1 VSLQKIASSTLWQLA
16 SQGVSLLLGIL
27 SVKLVTLSLS
37 KELVGNYQT
46 AYGYLQIF
54 GIIADF
60 GLYAVSIQ
68 ELSRARDRMALLRI
82 LFVLRGV
89 VTILSLGAALLLA
102 WIIPNFRGTPLPLG
116 ITIAA
121 FVPFFTLL
129 AGMFRTAF
137 QVEFRMR
144 SVFAAEIASRVT
156 TLLLMIGAFLLGVQS
171 SSAMSMYFLFLLFG
185 SAGGLVL
192 FSLSLFLSLRLP
204 WVRSGLSQVF
214 RPFSALD
221 WQQFIRIARL
231 ALPYGFAFFATT
243 IYRQTDITLIAFF
256 RPDYELQNAYYGTM
270 MRIAEVGFLLP
281 TFLLNSA
288 LPALSISGVA
298 EEGSDAVQARLRGNI
313 LLAILILGSVVFS
326 FSFFW
331 SRPIALLLTQKNY
344 LSTALHPG
352 ADTALELLSFPMFL
366 AGIVAYCFYLLL
378 TMHYWRPLL
387 VATSIAA
394 AISVMLNIALI
405 PLFGFVGAAI
415 ASIATHLLIATSLSA
430 LTLKYMKVYLP
441 FAKFLS
447 WLGFTISLSGL
458 LILVAPSLIS
468 ELWTMGAGAL
478 FIPIIF
484 LLLRVFSLL
493 PKL

>member
-1 VSLQKIASSTLWQLA
+1 MSLQKIASSTLWQLA

-46 AYGYLQIF
+46 VYGYLQIF

-68 ELSRARDRMALLRI
+68 ELSRARDRMALLRV

-102 WIIPNFRGTPLPLG
+102 WIIPSFRGTPLPLG

-137 QVEFRMR
+137 QVEFRMK

-171 SSAMSMYFLFLLFG
+171 SSDMSMYLLFLLFG

-256 RPDYELQNAYYGTM
+256 RADYELQNAYYGTM

-288 LPALSISGVA
+288 LPLLSTGGV
-298 EEGSDAVQARLRGNI
+298 EQGSDGERARLRGQI
-313 LLAILILGSVVFS
+313 LLAVLSLGSIVAS
-326 FSFFW
+326 FSYFW

-352 ADTALELLSFPMFL
+352 ADTALELLSFSMFL
-366 AGIVAYCFYLLL
+366 SGVVAYCFYLLL
-378 TMHYWRPLL
+378 TMLHWRPL
-387 VATSIAA
+387 
-394 AISVMLNIALI
+394 
-405 PLFGFVGAAI
+405 
-415 ASIATHLLIATSLSA
+415 
-430 LTLKYMKVYLP
+430 
-441 FAKFLS
+441 
-447 WLGFTISLSGL
+447 
-458 LILVAPSLIS
+458 
-468 ELWTMGAGAL
+468 
-478 FIPIIF
+478 
-484 LLLRVFSLL
+484 
-493 PKL
+493 